1 MAEEFVAACHRQ
13 IRFLKAGI
21 LIAQRTKVLGSSE
34 EGRVSEMEIA
44 PVTQPRAESLQRGF
58 LYAPP
63 EDGWGPDE
71 ANDSDGEWKP
81 E

>member
-1 MAEEFVAACHRQ
+1 MADKFVAACHRQ

-34 EGRVSEMEIA
+34 EGCVSVMETA
-44 PVTQPRAESLQRGF
+44 PVTQPRTESLQRGF

-63 EDGWGPDE
+63 EDGLNPRRG
-71 ANDSDGEWKP
+71 
-81 E
+81 